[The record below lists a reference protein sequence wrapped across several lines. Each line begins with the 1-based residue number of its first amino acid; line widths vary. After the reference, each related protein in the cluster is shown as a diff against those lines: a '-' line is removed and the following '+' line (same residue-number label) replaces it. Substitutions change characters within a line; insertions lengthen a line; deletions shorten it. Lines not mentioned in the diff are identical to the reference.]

1 MLITTLLIL
10 WAGFTVVLIG
20 LLIYRGTLRMH
31 EDCQIF
37 LDQAED
43 HLAKEQEQLT
53 IRMDRLQS
61 WVHMSGAG
69 SAILSVIIVGLEM
82 YLLIAAR
89 VSALSAH

>member
-1 MLITTLLIL
+1 MLMTTLLIL

-43 HLAKEQEQLT
+43 HLAKQQEQL
-53 IRMDRLQS
+53 ILRMNRLQP
-61 WVHMSGAG
+61 WVRMSGAG
-69 SAILSVIIVGLEM
+69 SAILTVIIAGLEM
-82 YLLIAAR
+82 YLLIAVR
-89 VSALSAH
+89 MLT